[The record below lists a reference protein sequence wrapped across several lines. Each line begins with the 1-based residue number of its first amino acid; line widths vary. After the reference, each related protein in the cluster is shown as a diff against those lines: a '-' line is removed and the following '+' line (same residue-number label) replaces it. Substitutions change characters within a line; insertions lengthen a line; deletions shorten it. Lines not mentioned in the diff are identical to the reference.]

1 MLINFSV
8 ENFGSFKEEA
18 TLSLI
23 AGNGKE
29 MRDSHV
35 FIPKMKNKVKP
46 IDLLRSAV
54 IYGPNAG
61 GKSTFFNAL
70 GSMER
75 IVRDSNK
82 NNESIHHLI
91 PFLLSNKTNKSP
103 SVFEV
108 MMIIDGIRYQYGFSA
123 TKERI
128 HAEWLFA
135 FPKGKPQKW
144 FERDY
149 NKKTKE
155 YDYKLGDSL
164 KGQKD
169 VWRKSTRP
177 NALFLSTAVQLN
189 STQLQPIYDW
199 FAKKV
204 WFIGA
209 DGIPTHFSM
218 KHCKE
223 EGSKKIITFL
233 KAADF
238 TIEDIEVK
246 EEEFSPESLPKDM
259 PAPLANFIKEE
270 MKGKKQLDAET
281 RHKTEEGGL
290 VNMPLHS
297 ESDGTQ
303 RMLALAVPFLETL
316 EEGRILVVDELNQ
329 NLHPILMRFL
339 ISLFSN
345 RKVNKKNAQ
354 LIFTTHAVSLLKQ
367 NIFRRDQIW
376 FCEREKNQ
384 ASTLFPLTDFKP
396 RKGHED
402 FEAYYLGGRYG
413 ALPFIEDISDLI
425 PKKAKK

>member
-1 MLINFSV
+1 MV
-8 ENFGSFKEEA
+8 
-18 TLSLI
+18 

-35 FIPKMKNKVKP
+35 FTPKMQNGVKP
-46 IDLLRSAV
+46 FDILRSAV

-61 GKSTFFNAL
+61 GKSNFFNAL
-70 GSMER
+70 GNMEE

-82 NNESIHHLI
+82 NNESIHRLA

-108 MMIIDGIRYQYGFSA
+108 VMIIDGIRYQYGFST

-155 YDYKLGDSL
+155 YDYNLGDSL

-189 STQLQPIYDW
+189 STQLQHIYDW
-199 FAKKV
+199 FEKSV
-204 WFIGA
+204 WFINAGA
-209 DGIPTHFSM
+209 VPTHFAM

-223 EGSKKIITFL
+223 QGSKKIIDFL

-238 TIEDIEVK
+238 TIEGIEIK
-246 EEEFSPESLPKDM
+246 EEEFSPESIPKGT
-259 PAPLANFIKEE
+259 PEPLANFIKEE

-303 RMLALAVPFLETL
+303 RMLALAVPILEAL

-329 NLHPILMRFL
+329 KLHPILMRFL
-339 ISLFSN
+339 ISLFNN

-367 NIFRRDQIW
+367 DIFRR
-376 FCEREKNQ
+376 
-384 ASTLFPLTDFKP
+384 
-396 RKGHED
+396 
-402 FEAYYLGGRYG
+402 
-413 ALPFIEDISDLI
+413 
-425 PKKAKK
+425 